1 MEVQYVIGIAI
12 LAVII
17 GFLIGYLVGNR
28 TKKFNYD
35 GKLVIGEV
43 EDRDQFQFIF
53 STELD
58 DLINKDDLIMKI
70 VNSKNSQ
77 SL

>member
-17 GFLIGYLVGNR
+17 GFLIGYLVGNKM
-28 TKKFNYD
+28 KKFNYD

-43 EDRDQFQFIF
+43 EDRDRFQFIF
-53 STELD
+53 STDLDELRE
-58 DLINKDDLIMKI
+58 KDVLIMQIIKT
-70 VNSKNSQ
+70 
-77 SL
+77 

>member
-17 GFLIGYLVGNR
+17 GFLIGYLIGNR

-43 EDRDQFQFIF
+43 EDRDRFQFIF
-53 STELD
+53 STDLDELRE
-58 DLINKDDLIMKI
+58 KDVLIMQIIKT
-70 VNSKNSQ
+70 
-77 SL
+77 

>member
-1 MEVQYVIGIAI
+1 MEVKYVIIIAI
-12 LAVII
+12 LAIII
-17 GFLIGYLVGNR
+17 GFLIGYLVGNK

>member
-28 TKKFNYD
+28 TKKLNYD